1 MARTCDVAFARH
13 RATLSILGRMNTIA
27 AARYRRGSAAALALS
42 VLAFLEGCAGL
53 PSVGHG
59 PPSVARPA
67 DADSSLA
74 RLAAQASP
82 DPDLSGFRLMP
93 AGQFALDAR
102 LELIKRAEHSL
113 DVQYYQIENDETGRY
128 LLRQL
133 RDAALRGVRVRLLI
147 DDLYT
152 AGDEELLLSLAA
164 HLNIELRLFNP
175 FTAGRGHLA
184 MRFLGALFDF
194 DRINRR
200 MHNKLMVADGA
211 MAIAGGRNIANRYF
225 RRSAD
230 ENLIDLDT
238 FVIGAIVPKLAH
250 LFDQYWNSPYVYPIQ
265 SIATSGHAREA
276 LRQRFDQLTSPDL
289 APPPPPPPPNDV
301 LGYGPIRD
309 DLAAGRLG
317 LIWAT
322 AEVYADSPDR
332 VIGRAVSYGGVPLL
346 DVEGVRYNV
355 VEQMRRA
362 QAEVAIASPYF
373 IPGEVGL
380 EVLSGIRRKGVSVS
394 VVTSSLAATDEPL
407 VHTGYRRYREDM
419 LRLGIDLYELSSNR
433 ARRSLR
439 LGVFGTSV
447 GRLHLKTAVIDR
459 RVLFVGSMNF
469 DPRSK
474 YHNTE
479 IGLIVFSPDMAQ
491 QVLKLIDLL
500 KQQGSYRLRI
510 GAASDRLEW
519 VSEESDGLS
528 VLDSE
533 PDSGFWTR
541 LLLELLAPLTPES
554 LL

>member
-1 MARTCDVAFARH
+1 M
-13 RATLSILGRMNTIA
+13 GTIS
-27 AARYRRGSAAALALS
+27 AARCRRGAFAALALWLGALA
-42 VLAFLEGCAGL
+42 VLGGCAGL
-53 PSVGHG
+53 PHAGHG
-59 PPSVARPA
+59 PASTALPA
-67 DADSSLA
+67 DASSALA

-82 DPDLSGFRLMP
+82 DPELSGFRLMP
-93 AGQFALDAR
+93 AGPFALDAR
-102 LELIKRAEHSL
+102 LELIQRAEHSL

-164 HLNIELRLFNP
+164 HANVELRLFNP
-175 FTAGRGHLA
+175 FTAGRAHLA
-184 MRFLGALFDF
+184 TRLLGALFDF
-194 DRINRR
+194 ERVNRR

-211 MAIAGGRNIANRYF
+211 MAVAGGRNIANRYF
-225 RRSAD
+225 RRTAG
-230 ENLIDLDT
+230 ENFIDLDT
-238 FVIGAIVPKLAH
+238 LAAGAIVPRLAR
-250 LFDQYWNSPYVYPIQ
+250 LFDQYWNSPYVFPIQ
-265 SIATSGHAREA
+265 SIAASGQPREA
-276 LRQRFDQLTSPDL
+276 LRQRFDQLTAPEL
-289 APPPPPPPPNDV
+289 APPPPAPPPNDV

-317 LIWAT
+317 LIWTT

-332 VIGRAVSYGGVPLL
+332 VIGRTVSYGGVPLL

-362 QAEVAIASPYF
+362 QSEIAIASPYF
-373 IPGEVGL
+373 IPGEVGMD
-380 EVLSGIRRKGVSVS
+380 VLSGIRGKGVSVS
-394 VVTSSLAATDEPL
+394 LVTSSLAATDEPL
-407 VHTGYRRYREDM
+407 VHTGYRRYREDL
-419 LRLGIDLYELSSNR
+419 LRLGIELYELSSNR

-479 IGLIVFSPDMAQ
+479 IGLIVFSPEMAQ
-491 QVLKLIDLL
+491 QVLKLVDLL

-510 GAASDRLEW
+510 GATSDRLEW
-519 VSEESDGLS
+519 VSDEADGVS

-533 PDSGFWTR
+533 PDTGFWTR
-541 LLLELLAPLTPES
+541 LLLELMAPLTPES

>member
-1 MARTCDVAFARH
+1 MR
-13 RATLSILGRMNTIA
+13 ILA
-27 AARYRRGSAAALALS
+27 AARCRLRPAATLALWLSALAL
-42 VLAFLEGCAGL
+42 LGGCAGL
-53 PSVGHG
+53 PNAGHG
-59 PPSVARPA
+59 PASVALPA
-67 DADSSLA
+67 DASSALA
-74 RLAAQASP
+74 RLAEQASP
-82 DPDLSGFRLMP
+82 DPELSGFRLMP
-93 AGQFALDAR
+93 GGAFALDAR
-102 LELIKRAEHSL
+102 LELIRLAERSL

-133 RDAALRGVRVRLLI
+133 RDAASRGVRVRLLI

-152 AGDEELLLSLAA
+152 AGDEELLLGLAL
-164 HLNIELRLFNP
+164 HSNVELRLFNP
-175 FTAGRGHLA
+175 FTAGRAHLA
-184 MRFLGALFDF
+184 TRLLGALFEF
-194 DRINRR
+194 ERVNRR

-211 MAIAGGRNIANRYF
+211 MAVAGGRNIANRYF
-225 RRSAD
+225 RRTIG
-230 ENLIDLDT
+230 ENFIDLDT
-238 FVIGAIVPKLAH
+238 FVAGAAVPKLAQ
-250 LFDQYWNSPYVYPIQ
+250 LFDQYWNSPYVFPIQ
-265 SIATSGHAREA
+265 SIVASRHSGAA
-276 LRQRFDQLTSPDL
+276 LRQRFDQLTAPDR
-289 APPPPPPPPNDV
+289 APPPEPPPPNDV

-317 LIWAT
+317 LIWTT

-332 VIGRAVSYGGVPLL
+332 VIGRTVSYGGVPLL
-346 DVEGVRYNV
+346 DVEAVRYNV

-362 QAEVAIASPYF
+362 QSEIAIASPYF

-439 LGVFGTSV
+439 LGVFNTSI

-459 RVLFVGSMNF
+459 RVLFIGSMNF

-479 IGLIVFSPDMAQ
+479 IGLIVSSPQMAQ
-491 QVLKLIDLL
+491 QVLKLVDLL

-510 GAASDRLEW
+510 GAISGAIEW
-519 VSEESDGLS
+519 VSEEADGVS

-533 PDSGFWTR
+533 PDTDFWTR
-541 LLLELLAPLTPES
+541 LLLQLLAPLTPES